1 MSKKEKNT
9 TLKQIERDTQTL
21 NLLEAKLL
29 KLSLPEQYDP
39 LLQQS
44 GPKLHRLAKIC
55 RLGLCNFK

>member
-1 MSKKEKNT
+1 MKEKNKERQKKIESD
-9 TLKQIERDTQTL
+9 TLTL

-29 KLSLPEQYDP
+29 NLDLPNQYDP

-55 RLGLCNFK
+55 RLGLCSFK

>member
-1 MSKKEKNT
+1 MKEKNKERQKKIESD
-9 TLKQIERDTQTL
+9 TLTL

-29 KLSLPEQYDP
+29 NLDLPNQYDP

>member
-1 MSKKEKNT
+1 MMKEKNKERQKKIESD
-9 TLKQIERDTQTL
+9 TLTL

-29 KLSLPEQYDP
+29 NLDLPNQYDP